1 MRPAGRFNAGFIY
14 FQPRPM
20 FNSSFGKLSLTQP
33 AFYIPQ
39 PQHSLVDV
47 IVHSYGIL
55 PGQEPI
61 FSTLLEYLLALN
73 PTVKNPRMALGS
85 QAPRT
90 LDFISHDPNTI
101 LCMNPAVVK
110 ARIRQVVNGGGEF
123 AMVDTARNFV
133 PADPAER
140 GVYEFLARVS
150 NDTQHVTD
158 FAGVGLGVLGYLS
171 GVQNRNVMGRLQQLN
186 AERLAGGLSVRQ
198 YQLRQQDVL
207 NNYLKK
213 LGWMGRHMHGGQNS
227 FNVLYQ
233 NRAVGVNPSPVF
245 VKHAERMAKLSR
257 LAAGGGLALT
267 VFGAMGACGK
277 IGATGSFQKQ
287 NEILW
292 VDGMGIAGGIGGG
305 VVASITVGLV
315 FVSGPVGWG
324 VALVASALGGYF
336 AQEAG
341 KKFGKKVYD
350 QYGNTVDL
358 VGASGVRRLCQ

>member
-1 MRPAGRFNAGFIY
+1 
-14 FQPRPM
+14 M
-20 FNSSFGKLSLTQP
+20 FNSSFGKMSLTKP

-47 IVHSYGIL
+47 IAHSYGIL

-61 FSTLLEYLLALN
+61 FSTLLEYLQALN
-73 PTVKNPRMALGS
+73 PSVKNPRMALGS

-90 LDFISHDPNTI
+90 LDFISHDPDTI
-101 LCMNPAVVK
+101 LCMDPNVVK

-123 AMVDTARNFV
+123 TMIDTARNFV

-140 GVYEFLARVS
+140 GMYEFLARVS

-158 FAGVGLGVLGYLS
+158 FAGVGLGVLGHLS

-186 AERLAGGLSVRQ
+186 TERLAGMLSVRQ
-198 YQLRQQDVL
+198 YQLRQQDAL
-207 NNYLKK
+207 NEYLKK
-213 LGWMGRHMHGGQNS
+213 LGWMGRHMHSGQNS

-257 LAAGGGLALT
+257 FAVGGGLLLT
-267 VFGAMGACGK
+267 AFGAMGACGK
-277 IGATGSFQKQ
+277 IGSTDDYKKK
-287 NEILW
+287 NEVFM
-292 VDGMGIAGGIGGG
+292 VDGLGLVMGAGGG
-305 VVASITVGLV
+305 VLASVAVGAI

-324 VALVASALGGYF
+324 VALVASAVGGYF
-336 AQEAG
+336 SQEAG
-341 KKFGKKVYD
+341 KAGGKLLYD
-350 QYGNTVDL
+350 QFGNQMNLID
-358 VGASGVRRLCQ
+358 ASGVGQLCR

>member
-1 MRPAGRFNAGFIY
+1 
-14 FQPRPM
+14 M
-20 FNSSFGKLSLTQP
+20 FNSSFGKLSLTKP

-47 IVHSYGIL
+47 IAHSYGIV

-61 FSTLLEYLLALN
+61 FSTLLDYLLALN

-90 LDFISHDPNTI
+90 LDFISHDPDTI
-101 LCMNPAVVK
+101 LCMNPTVVK

-123 AMVDTARNFV
+123 ALVDTARSFV

-140 GVYEFLARVS
+140 GVYEFLARLS

-158 FAGVGLGVLGYLS
+158 FAGTGLGVLGYLS
-171 GVQNRNVMGRLQQLN
+171 GVQNRAVIGQLQQLN
-186 AERLAGGLSVRQ
+186 TERLAGKLSVRQ

-207 NNYLKK
+207 NNHLKK
-213 LGWMGRHMHGGQNS
+213 LGWMGRHMHGGQNA

-245 VKHAERMAKLSR
+245 VKHAERMAKLSSFAKR
-257 LAAGGGLALT
+257 GSVLLTGFGVAGTCGKIGSTQDIKKKNEVLWVDGIGLAGGLGGGLA
-267 VFGAMGACGK
+267 
-277 IGATGSFQKQ
+277 GS
-287 NEILW
+287 
-292 VDGMGIAGGIGGG
+292 IA
-305 VVASITVGLV
+305 VGLV
-315 FVSGPVGWG
+315 LASGPVGWG
-324 VALVASALGGYF
+324 VALVASAAGGYF

-341 KKFGKKVYD
+341 KVLGKKIYD
-350 QYGNTVDL
+350 QYGNSVDL
-358 VGASGVRRLCQ
+358 VSASGIGQLCS

>member
-1 MRPAGRFNAGFIY
+1 
-14 FQPRPM
+14 M

-47 IVHSYGIL
+47 IAHSYGIL

-90 LDFISHDPNTI
+90 LDFISHNPDTI

-140 GVYEFLARVS
+140 GMYEFLARVS
-150 NDTQHVTD
+150 NDSENVTD

-186 AERLAGGLSVRQ
+186 AQRLAGGLSVRQ
-198 YQLRQQDVL
+198 YQLRQQEVL
-207 NNYLKK
+207 NEYLKK

-257 LAAGGGLALT
+257 FATVGGVLLT
-267 VFGAMGACGK
+267 GFGAMGACGK
-277 IGATGSFQKQ
+277 IASTNDYKKK
-287 NEILW
+287 NEIFW
-292 VDGMGIAGGIGGG
+292 VDGTGIVVGALGGFYAGL
-305 VVASITVGLV
+305 AVGALV
-315 FVSGPVGWG
+315 VSGPVGWG
-324 VALVASALGGYF
+324 VALVASAVGGYF

-341 KKFGKKVYD
+341 KVGGKVFYD
-350 QYGNTVDL
+350 QFGNRMDL
-358 VGASGVRRLCQ
+358 VSASGVGQLCR

>member
-1 MRPAGRFNAGFIY
+1 
-14 FQPRPM
+14 M
-20 FNSSFGKLSLTQP
+20 FNSSFGKLSLTKP

-47 IVHSYGIL
+47 IAHSYGIV

-61 FSTLLEYLLALN
+61 FSTLLDYLLALN

-90 LDFISHDPNTI
+90 LDFISHDPNAI
-101 LCMNPAVVK
+101 LCMNPTVVK

-123 AMVDTARNFV
+123 ALVDTARSFV

-140 GVYEFLARVS
+140 GVYEFLARLS

-158 FAGVGLGVLGYLS
+158 FAGTGLGVLGYLS
-171 GVQNRNVMGRLQQLN
+171 GIQNRAVIGQLQQLN
-186 AERLAGGLSVRQ
+186 TERLARKLSVRQ
-198 YQLRQQDVL
+198 YQLRQQGIL

-213 LGWMGRHMHGGQNS
+213 LGWMGRHMHGGQNA

-245 VKHAERMAKLSR
+245 VKHAERMTKLSSF
-257 LAAGGGLALT
+257 AKGGGLLLT
-267 VFGAMGACGK
+267 GFGVAGTCGK
-277 IGATGSFQKQ
+277 IGSTQDIKKK

-292 VDGMGIAGGIGGG
+292 VDGTGLIVGALGSFYAGIAIG
-305 VVASITVGLV
+305 ALV
-315 FVSGPVGWG
+315 VSGPVGWG
-324 VALVASALGGYF
+324 VALVASAVGGYF

-341 KKFGKKVYD
+341 KAGGKVFYD
-350 QYGNTVDL
+350 QFGNQMDL
-358 VGASGVRRLCQ
+358 ANASRVAQLCR